1 MKELQRVRL
10 NMYIQTALWI
20 VLGLA
25 LFILQDDGAD
35 FYCIVL
41 GIVLLIQGLPQ
52 LVLFVI
58 ERTRYMYSFIMLLS
72 GFLTSILGV
81 ISITMEHVALPY
93 LPMII
98 GLAVLIH
105 GGKET
110 LMLYY
115 IKHKMFKNWKLLA
128 ALDFITV
135 IVGIALIAL
144 TWMTQDVDLRPTG
157 IVMIVD
163 AIIECAI
170 LYIGDTRDD
179 IPEEAKYYARI
190 R

>member
-10 NMYIQTALWI
+10 NMYIQMALWI

-25 LFILQDDGAD
+25 LFILHDDGAD
-35 FYCIVL
+35 MYCIAL
-41 GIVLLIQGLPQ
+41 GIILLVQGLPQ
-52 LVLFVI
+52 LILFIV

-72 GFLTSILGV
+72 GFMTSILGV
-81 ISITMEHVALPY
+81 ISITMEHVSLPY

-98 GLAVLIH
+98 GLAILIH

-115 IKHKMFKNWKLLA
+115 IKRKMFKNWKLLA

-135 IVGIALIAL
+135 IAAVFLIVL
-144 TWMTQDVDLRPTG
+144 TWMTKDVDLRPTG
-157 IVMIVD
+157 IVMIFD
-163 AIIECAI
+163 AIIECVI

-179 IPEEAKYYARI
+179 APEEAKYYARI